1 MVPDS
6 TPPRFVNSQL
16 VSLLP
21 AGNFSKFMFVLQ
33 YCYFMSDSTTRT
45 AVLNTNEVIVISRS
59 TGTAKFRK
67 EATRSRDTNV
77 L

>member
-21 AGNFSKFMFVLQ
+21 VGIFSKFLFDLQ
-33 YCYFMSDSTTRT
+33 YCKLISVSTICT
-45 AVLNTNEVIVISRS
+45 AVLNTNTVFVISRS
-59 TGTAKFRK
+59 MGTKFRK
-67 EATRSRDTNV
+67 EATRSHDTNV